1 LECTEVKIPLSGEK
15 WAAKSEAYAALIAEH
30 LTPQTVWLDAGCGSR
45 LLESDMDAAEDWLAG
60 RCRVLVGMDYA
71 VTGHR
76 NIRSLVGGSL
86 YELPFA
92 DGSVDLVTC
101 NMVVEHLDNPARAFA
116 EVARCLSSTG
126 AFVVK
131 TPNVWNY
138 GVMANAAAARIL
150 PEGLRLRLAQG
161 SDGRRDHEF
170 FPVRYRANTMST
182 LTQRLE
188 RAGLQVHKAVALA
201 QQRAFFRK
209 TGSVE
214 KLLMKLTPV
223 NGLLVCAH
231 KRTAS
236 H

>member
-1 LECTEVKIPLSGEK
+1 MECTEVKIPLSGER

-45 LLESDMDAAEDWLAG
+45 LLESDMDALEDWLAG
-60 RCRVLVGMDYA
+60 RCRFIAGMDFR
-71 VTGHR
+71 VTVHR

-86 YELPFA
+86 YALPFA
-92 DGSVDLVTC
+92 DGSLDLITC
-101 NMVVEHLDNPARAFA
+101 NMVVEHLDDPGRAFA
-116 EVARCLSSTG
+116 EVARCLSSAG
-126 AFVVK
+126 AIVVK

-138 GVMANAAAARIL
+138 GVMANAVAARAL

-161 SDGRRDHEF
+161 TDGRREHEF
-170 FPVRYRANTMST
+170 FPVRYKANTMSN
-182 LTQRLE
+182 LKRLLE
-188 RAGLQVHKAVALA
+188 KAGLHVHKIVALE

-209 TGSVE
+209 AEKIE

-231 KRTAS
+231 KSAAS

>member
-1 LECTEVKIPLSGEK
+1 MECTEVKIPLSGEK

-30 LTPQTVWLDAGCGSR
+30 LMPQTVWLDAGCGSR
-45 LLESDMDAAEDWLAG
+45 LLESDMDAVEDWLTG
-60 RCRVLVGMDYA
+60 RCRFIVGMDFR
-71 VTGHR
+71 VTAHR

-86 YELPFA
+86 YELPFP
-92 DGSVDLVTC
+92 DGSLDLITC
-101 NMVVEHLDNPARAFA
+101 NMVVEHLDDPARAFA
-116 EVARCLSSTG
+116 EVARCLSSAG

-150 PEGLRLRLAQG
+150 PEGLRLRLAQET
-161 SDGRRDHEF
+161 DGRREHEF
-170 FPVRYRANTMST
+170 FPVRYKANTMST
-182 LTQRLE
+182 LMRRLE
-188 RAGLQVHKAVALA
+188 KAGLHVHKAIALA

-209 TGSVE
+209 ADKIE

-231 KRTAS
+231 KRAAS
-236 H
+236 Y

>member
-1 LECTEVKIPLSGEK
+1 MSKELFGTDGIRGTPGKYPLDDRTLY
-15 WAAKSEAYAALIAEH
+15 WAGRVLGAYLKQNS
-30 LTPQTVWLDAGCGSR
+30 LVGGSR
-45 LLESDMDAAEDWLAG
+45 QAAAAP
-60 RCRVLVGMDYA
+60 RVLVGMDYA

-92 DGSVDLVTC
+92 DGSLDLVTC

-126 AFVVK
+126 ALVVK
-131 TPNVWNY
+131 TPNVLNY

-161 SDGRRDHEF
+161 SDGRREHEF

-223 NGLLVCAH
+223 SGLLVCAH

>member
-1 LECTEVKIPLSGEK
+1 MECTEVKIPLSGEK

-45 LLESDMDAAEDWLAG
+45 LLESDMEAVEDWLAG
-60 RCRVLVGMDYA
+60 RCRFIVGMDFQ
-71 VTGHR
+71 VTAHR

-86 YELPFA
+86 YGLPFA
-92 DGSVDLVTC
+92 DGSLDLITC
-101 NMVVEHLDNPARAFA
+101 NMVVEHLDDPERAFA
-116 EVARCLSSTG
+116 EAARCLRADG
-126 AFVVK
+126 AFVIK
-131 TPNVWNY
+131 TPNVLNY

-161 SDGRRDHEF
+161 TDGRREHEF

-188 RAGLQVHKAVALA
+188 KAGLRVHKAIALA
-201 QQRAFFRK
+201 QQRPFFRK
-209 TGSVE
+209 VETME

-231 KRTAS
+231 KRAAS
-236 H
+236 Y